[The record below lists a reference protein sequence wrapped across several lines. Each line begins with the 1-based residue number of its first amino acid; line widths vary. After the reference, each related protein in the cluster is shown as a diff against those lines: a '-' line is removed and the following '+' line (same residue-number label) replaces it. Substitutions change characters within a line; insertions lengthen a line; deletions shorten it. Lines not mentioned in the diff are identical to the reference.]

1 MRLNR
6 RCVPLVFAACLVL
19 VPWSVSV
26 RAQNRS
32 SNPGFRALARYAN
45 VSRCDQAAFH
55 RPQVVLASRTAA
67 ESRADA
73 GFDSS
78 CDSWTT
84 TTEAPPAPPLL
95 SRRVPPTAAADLPA
109 EVDPVRA
116 ELQQLGASGET
127 IGQARLNVLG
137 ILGSDNKCSAW
148 FRKVVPDPA
157 SIFGSLHFEL
167 DRTDAPYTLK
177 EQDRTGRWFFRQPY
191 MAKTYQNA
199 GAGAVITINRSGAFF
214 MSAGQ
219 IRIVPFDG
227 GPSGLDV
234 QHLLRI
240 DYYTG
245 GTPQARMVIL
255 LHEFGH
261 ILGML
266 EHDGYG
272 EDAGWKS
279 SRNTELVLHYCRKE
293 VDAAGK
299 HRKEET
305 GTEATQP

>member
-6 RCVPLVFAACLVL
+6 RCVSVVYAACLVL
-19 VPWSVSV
+19 LPWSVSV

-55 RPQVVLASRTAA
+55 RPQVVLASRTAT

-84 TTEAPPAPPLL
+84 AAPPAPPLL
-95 SRRVPPTAAADLPA
+95 SRGLPPTVAADLPV

-116 ELQQLGASGET
+116 ELQQLGSSGET

-137 ILGSDNKCSAW
+137 VLDSDNRCSAW
-148 FRKVVPDPA
+148 FRKAVPDPA
-157 SIFGSLHFEL
+157 STFRSLHFEL
-167 DRTDAPYTLK
+167 DRTGAPYTLK
-177 EQDRTGRWFFRQPY
+177 AQDRTGRWFFRQPY
-191 MAKTYQNA
+191 MAQTYENA
-199 GAGAVITINRSGAFF
+199 GAGATITINRFGAFF

-234 QHLLRI
+234 QHPLRI

-245 GTPQARMVIL
+245 GTPQAHMVVL

-266 EHDGYG
+266 EHDGRG

-305 GTEATQP
+305 RAEATRP